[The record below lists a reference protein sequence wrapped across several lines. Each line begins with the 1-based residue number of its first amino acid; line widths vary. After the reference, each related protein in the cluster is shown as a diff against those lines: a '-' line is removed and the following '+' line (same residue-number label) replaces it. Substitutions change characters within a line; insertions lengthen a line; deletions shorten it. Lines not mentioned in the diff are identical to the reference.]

1 LKTYF
6 YKIGIEPQKEGG
18 FAAYVPKLP
27 GCVTEGETM
36 EIEVALACQPVLQY
50 KKKPLWRVEGMNNF
64 FLSVFL

>member
-1 LKTYF
+1 MKTYF

-18 FAAYVPKLP
+18 FAAYVPKLL

-36 EIEVALACQPVLQY
+36 EIEVALAVPVLQY
-50 KKKPLWRVEGMNNF
+50 KKPPLWRVEGMNNF